1 MSNKEYEL
9 TISPNYVN
17 NWGVREAVRELLQ
30 NAVDGE
36 VCGYPKSI
44 NYDSSSN
51 TLFIYNEG
59 ITLTPESLILGG
71 HSKEDRDDLIGGYH
85 EGMKLA
91 LVVLLRKG
99 FIVSIENGSKTWVPK
114 FKVSEK
120 FNTQVLCIEEVEN
133 NNNNEGLGFYIKG
146 ITQDTYNDLYKCFPC
161 IDDDFGEVINCDNG
175 QILLDERF
183 SGMMFVE
190 GLYIQSDKNFKY
202 GYNFNADAVQLDRD
216 RKAINYYEL
225 KALTAESIITAEECH
240 PKIFKAISDSY
251 MDTKDIKDVI
261 DEASE
266 SFLNEYRD
274 MFYCEHELE
283 ENTLVATDSVKKQ
296 IEQMD
301 LDIEVVKGSEIE
313 SYLIAKANDKLGIIE
328 KAKEEIK
335 AKDEI
340 QDAFDTLIYSS
351 FQKLMMWF
359 MNIKR
364 YLPKKWIKEFYD
376 VQYYFAPY
384 NLKLIKEYIP
394 EDFDYTNESIIELKE
409 KVVNE
414 RKNNEEN

>member
-1 MSNKEYEL
+1 MNSKKYEL
-9 TISPNYVN
+9 PISSNYVN
-17 NWGVREAVRELLQ
+17 NWGIKEAIREILQ
-30 NAVDGE
+30 NAVDANE
-36 VCGYPKSI
+36 CGYDKEISYDKNTSI
-44 NYDSSSN
+44 LTIKNMGAKLPISSLVLGNSSKGDMKN
-51 TLFIYNEG
+51 QIGQFGEG
-59 ITLTPESLILGG
+59 YKI
-71 HSKEDRDDLIGGYH
+71 
-85 EGMKLA
+85 A

-99 FIVSIENGSKTWVPK
+99 F
-114 FKVSEK
+114 
-120 FNTQVLCIEEVEN
+120 
-133 NNNNEGLGFYIKG
+133 G
-146 ITQDTYNDLYKCFPC
+146 ITIINSDELWTPSFEFSENFKSQILTISSEEIKDKGFVSFEINGVSQELFNELYNYFPC
-161 IDDDFGEVINCDNG
+161 IDDDFGEVISCDNG
-175 QILLDERF
+175 QILLDEKF

-202 GYNFNADAVQLDRD
+202 GYNFNTDAVQLDRD

-261 DEASE
+261 DKASE